1 MYAVLF
7 HTHQKLDKVAYRH
20 LKQLAPNL
28 DFPPLEQILHFEGAN
43 GPDATKLKKQV
54 KSAQPWHFVD
64 PLDKHDTDLHKEL
77 KRHYKQLVHA
87 LKDDDQVLAAFQAAW
102 LAHALV
108 DGLTPAHH
116 YPYEKELALLRGES
130 RHTRTGLL
138 GRGFVQADTL
148 AASISRSLKIIGPKG
163 LLTNHAM
170 FEGGA
175 WAIIAPLRLNRAL
188 PSSTDVQTAS
198 ADGMLG
204 LFKQMASEVAN
215 LQIYTRFI
223 DRGWRH
229 AVARDIRREL
239 APRMVRMIT
248 LAWYSAARDA
258 GLLEKQ

>member
-1 MYAVLF
+1 
-7 HTHQKLDKVAYRH
+7 
-20 LKQLAPNL
+20 
-28 DFPPLEQILHFEGAN
+28 
-43 GPDATKLKKQV
+43 
-54 KSAQPWHFVD
+54 
-64 PLDKHDTDLHKEL
+64 
-77 KRHYKQLVHA
+77 
-87 LKDDDQVLAAFQAAW
+87 
-102 LAHALV
+102 
-108 DGLTPAHH
+108 
-116 YPYEKELALLRGES
+116 
-130 RHTRTGLL
+130 L